1 MQVAARA
8 AEEFDTISASAHMR
22 RAIELAR
29 TAHGWVNPN
38 PMVGAVVVKEGRVIG
53 EGCHER
59 YGDLHAERN
68 ALAACAESPEGAT
81 IFVTLEPCSHFG
93 SQPPC
98 ADALIEAGI
107 ARVVVGSRDPNP
119 LVSGKG
125 NARLREAGIEVIE
138 DFLRDECDALN
149 APFFHFITTKT
160 PYVIVKWAMTADG
173 RIAAHTGDARWV
185 SCEQSRVQ
193 VHEMR
198 HDCMAIMVGIV
209 TVLADDPALT
219 ARRNEPSRQPLRV
232 VCDSK
237 LRIPLDSQLVR
248 SAGEYGLL
256 VATAVD
262 LEGEAA
268 SKADALSEA
277 GAEVVSLP
285 DGKGR
290 VDLTALMRELGARKI
305 DSVLLEGGSSLNWAA
320 FSQGLVSE
328 AVVYLAPKI
337 VGGAASPSPVGG
349 AGFDLMSQAVVLGQP
364 AIEQVGDDVKI
375 TYKMSGG
382 APCSQA

>member
-1 MQVAARA
+1 MAATTDDFDIIAGQVY
-8 AEEFDTISASAHMR
+8 MR

-38 PMVGAVVVKEGRVIG
+38 PMVGAVVVKDGCVIG

-68 ALAACAESPEGAT
+68 ALAACSESPEGAT

-138 DFLRDECDALN
+138 DFLRDECDRLN
-149 APFFHFITTKT
+149 AVFFHFITTNT
-160 PYVIVKWAMTADG
+160 PYVIAKWAMTADG
-173 RIAAHTGDARWV
+173 RIAAHTGDSRWV
-185 SCEQSRVQ
+185 SNELSRTQ

-198 HDCMAIMVGIV
+198 HDCMAIMVGIG
-209 TVLADDPALT
+209 TVLADDPLLT
-219 ARRNEPSRQPLRV
+219 ARRDEPSRQPLRV
-232 VCDSK
+232 VCDSM
-237 LRIPLDSQLVR
+237 LSIPLHSQLVQ
-248 SAGEYGLL
+248 SAAECGLL
-256 VATAVD
+256 VATAAD

-268 SKADALSEA
+268 SKVEALFEA

-290 VDLTALMRELGARKI
+290 VDLPALMRELGARKI
-305 DSVLLEGGSSLNWAA
+305 DSVLLEGGSTLNWAA

-328 AVVYLAPKI
+328 AVVYLAPKV
-337 VGGAASPSPVGG
+337 VGGSSSPAPVGG
-349 AGFDLMSQAVVLGQP
+349 AGFDLMSQAAVLGSP
-364 AIEQVGDDVKI
+364 AVELVGDDVKI
-375 TYKMSGG
+375 TYKMDGG
-382 APCSQA
+382 ASCSRV